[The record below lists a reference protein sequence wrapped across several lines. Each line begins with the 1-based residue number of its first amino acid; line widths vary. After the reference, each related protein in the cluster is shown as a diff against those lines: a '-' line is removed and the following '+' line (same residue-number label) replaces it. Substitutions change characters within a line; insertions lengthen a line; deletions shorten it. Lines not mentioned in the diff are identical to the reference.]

1 MHTHVVPELLYI
13 EEISGCHVVE
23 DKEYQLSGGDLI
35 IVPPATYHSIRLQP
49 GSTYKRYN
57 ICFSP
62 EILANIDTRK
72 IYQNIK
78 VINCT
83 GNSVISGIFRKF
95 DYYADIL
102 EEEKFIDM
110 TQMLIREIFYNLSVY
125 DGTLDIDP
133 SFLSPMLSQA
143 IDYINKHLYDIE
155 SVTEIS
161 SSLFITDSY
170 LYEIFKNQLKTSPKK
185 YINSKRLHAA
195 RREII
200 LGARPSDA
208 CNTVGF
214 HDYAAFYRSYNRF
227 FGHSPSQEKN
237 FGWSYEKY

>member
-1 MHTHVVPELLYI
+1 MHTHIVPEILYI
-13 EEISGCHVVE
+13 EEATGCHVVE
-23 DKEYQLSGGDLI
+23 DKEYPLNGCDLI

-49 GSTYKRYN
+49 GTTYKRYN

-62 EILANIDTRK
+62 QILNNIDTLK

-78 VINCT
+78 VINCS
-83 GNSVISGIFRKF
+83 GNSVISGIFKKF
-95 DYYADIL
+95 DYYASIL
-102 EEEKFIDM
+102 NEEQFTDM
-110 TQMLIREIFYNLSVY
+110 VQMLIKELFYNLSVS

-133 SFLSPMLSQA
+133 NFLSPILSRA
-143 IDYINKHLYDIE
+143 TDYINKHLYDIE
-155 SVTEIS
+155 SVSEIS
-161 SSLFITDSY
+161 ESLFITESY
-170 LYEIFKNQLKTSPKK
+170 LYEIFKKQLKTSPKK

-200 LGARPSDA
+200 LGARPTDA

-214 HDYAAFYRSYNRF
+214 HDYASFYRSYTRF

-237 FGWSYEKY
+237 FGWSYEKF

>member
-1 MHTHVVPELLYI
+1 LFNPESAGQITLVYSEYATI
-13 EEISGCHVVE
+13 EI
-23 DKEYQLSGGDLI
+23 
-35 IVPPATYHSIRLQP
+35 P
-49 GSTYKRYN
+49 
-57 ICFSP
+57 
-62 EILANIDTRK
+62 
-72 IYQNIK
+72 
-78 VINCT
+78 
-83 GNSVISGIFRKF
+83 
-95 DYYADIL
+95 ADIIG
-102 EEEKFIDM
+102 K
-110 TQMLIREIFYNLSVY
+110 
-125 DGTLDIDP
+125 TLNE
-133 SFLSPMLSQA
+133 A

-214 HDYAAFYRSYNRF
+214 HDYASFYRSYTRF

-237 FGWSYEKY
+237 YGWSYEKF